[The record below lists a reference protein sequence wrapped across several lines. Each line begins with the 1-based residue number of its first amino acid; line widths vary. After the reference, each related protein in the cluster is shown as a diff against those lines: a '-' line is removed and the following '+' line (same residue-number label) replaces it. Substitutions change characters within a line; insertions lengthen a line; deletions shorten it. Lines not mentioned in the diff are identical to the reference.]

1 MSRGRTLAGSW
12 LLNHELEKR
21 HFTFKQSCCVF
32 IDREYNR
39 LRLCNLMSTGAAAI
53 IRKSILPFKIPEHQK
68 TFLFGE
74 LCFVWAFSLNQLGEI
89 TLVKV
94 YCCRAFERG

>member
-1 MSRGRTLAGSW
+1 MGKSLHGQ
-12 LLNHELEKR
+12 LLTKMQKWQN
-21 HFTFKQSCCVF
+21 
-32 IDREYNR
+32 
-39 LRLCNLMSTGAAAI
+39 A
-53 IRKSILPFKIPEHQK
+53 KSKKTTSYEVVSVTDSPTK

-94 YCCRAFERG
+94 RDRTTYENFFAPAPVCAGRWRTFTFRFAKAS

>member
-1 MSRGRTLAGSW
+1 MREKVGRCTCLIQ
-12 LLNHELEKR
+12 
-21 HFTFKQSCCVF
+21 FT
-32 IDREYNR
+32 N
-39 LRLCNLMSTGAAAI
+39 TGAGAI

-94 YCCRAFERG
+94 RDRTTFLSP